1 MAYTTI
7 NKSTDNF
14 NTVTYT
20 GNGSTNAIT
29 GVGFQPDF
37 TWIKRRDGGTTSHQL
52 FDAVRGVTKRLY
64 SNTTDAENTNAT
76 TLTAFGTDGF
86 TVGSNTG
93 VNPNGNGVVA
103 WNWKAG
109 TGAGSA
115 NTDGSINTTYTSV
128 NTTAGF
134 SISKYTGNGTTGATV
149 GHGLGAIPK
158 WIIVKRLD
166 SATTNF
172 QVYHSSMGAEKYIQL
187 NTTSGQSDSDVL
199 WNDTAPTNQVFS
211 LGNYSHVNYNGSPH
225 IAYCFAEKTGYS
237 KFGSYTGN
245 GNTDGT
251 FIYTGFKP
259 AFIMQKKTSGTS
271 DWVIYDN
278 KRDTSNV
285 VTQELKP
292 NSNAAESSNTNID
305 ILSNGFKQRANYA
318 YTNNSGATYI
328 YIAFAEAPLV
338 GSNNVP
344 CTAR

>member
-166 SATTNF
+166 SGTTNF

>member
-1 MAYTTI
+1 MPYTTI

>member
-109 TGAGSA
+109 TGAGSS

-245 GNTDGT
+245 GNADGT